1 MIPRYLN
8 SSTVSIFKLLTNI
21 YPVQLTNMALVLPL
35 LIVRELLVQ
44 KVCRRCN
51 NPYNSYGD
59 GAIKTR
65 SSAYAS
71 INSYKEAMV

>member
-59 GAIKTR
+59 GASRTR
-65 SSAYAS
+65 LSAYAS